1 MKSIPAGR
9 VLVDADM
16 VARVR
21 ERYLNGATLEAASR
35 KAGVGATMAYS
46 IIRGEHQKAKALPN
60 IPRGRRGRVAVGK

>member
-21 ERYLNGATLEAASR
+21 EIYLNGATLEAASR

-46 IIRGEHQKAKALPN
+46 IIRGEHQKAKDLPN
-60 IPRGRRGRVAVGK
+60 ISRGRRGRVAVGK